1 MAEPTQASQQFV
13 KIKEIRDG
21 ILYMKGGGLRQVLM
35 VSGINFELKSEGEQA
50 TILGTFQ
57 KFLNSLDF
65 GVQFFIHSR
74 KTNIEKYLANME
86 ECKKGETNELLRVQ
100 IEEYINFIRTFV
112 EENAIINKS
121 FFIVV
126 PYDPVSLTAGKG
138 GFLDGL
144 FGKKSSISK
153 EQQKQAT
160 DAENVA
166 QLKERAT
173 QVIEGLAV
181 MDLRTVPLEDE
192 DLVEL
197 FYNLYNPKLVD
208 KKGVTA

>member
-21 ILYMKGGGLRQVLM
+21 VVFLKTGGLRQILM

-50 TILGTFQ
+50 AILGMFQ

-65 GVQFFIHSR
+65 GVQFFVHSR

-86 ECKKGETNELLRVQ
+86 VRKKEETNELLRVQ

-121 FFIVV
+121 FFVVV
-126 PYDPVSLTAGKG
+126 PYDSVSLSTGKG
-138 GFLDGL
+138 GILDGL
-144 FGKKSSISK
+144 FGKKSNASK

-173 QVIEGLAV
+173 QVIEGLATL
-181 MDLRTVPLEDE
+181 DLRTVPLEDE
-192 DLVEL
+192 DIVEL

-208 KKGVTA
+208 KQDATA